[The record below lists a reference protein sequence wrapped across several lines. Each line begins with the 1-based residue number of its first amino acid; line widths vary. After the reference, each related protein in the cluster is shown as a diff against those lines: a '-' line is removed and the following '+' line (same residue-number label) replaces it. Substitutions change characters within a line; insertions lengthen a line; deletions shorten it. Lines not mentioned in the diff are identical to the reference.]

1 MSRCRVSRAAGL
13 GQDALTTRYAQIRA
27 KPPGREGPG
36 KQTSHQLTWKV
47 NRPGGRR
54 PLEAGWARERCGSR
68 PSLSSRLGEST
79 GQARRHGFETRWHGQ
94 PCEIRVLGSPPI
106 SVDQRSS
113 LGPPCGRRWRRD
125 ESCWGQPL
133 EAGCRSGNQARA
145 DEPSS
150 GECHQRVHARLP
162 TRYARA
168 LVELPRWPLPRV
180 KSGVASAAPDQVH
193 ILRTRVQ
200 IALLQPFTGRLGIG
214 EPKAL

>member
-1 MSRCRVSRAAGL
+1 MSSSSRNEMGDRVRAVASRDEPRGEDCAASQPGANVTVPGL
-13 GQDALTTRYAQIRA
+13 PCGRTGEGRADDAARPAPR

-94 PCEIRVLGSPPI
+94 LCEIRVLGSPPI
-106 SVDQRSS
+106 SVDHGCNGDMRVS
-113 LGPPCGRRWRRD
+113 LSLAPIG
-125 ESCWGQPL
+125 
-133 EAGCRSGNQARA
+133 AGCRSGNQA
-145 DEPSS
+145 
-150 GECHQRVHARLP
+150 
-162 TRYARA
+162 
-168 LVELPRWPLPRV
+168 
-180 KSGVASAAPDQVH
+180 PDQVH
-193 ILRTRVQ
+193 VLRTRVQ